1 MSDLDNRRA
10 EIATRLL
17 AGLLA
22 NPGGPVQRRADTGW
36 GFINCAP
43 AEVAEAAVA
52 LADDLIAALAASEGR
67 AVKAS
72 EVTMCHACGKHPLQS
87 GVTGAPSITF
97 FRLTSERFM
106 LDQRAAQQ
114 LVGLDAYFGGG
125 HPLLAEVFTPQP
137 DVYVTNPGL
146 KDTLIV
152 CDSCAAEYPI
162 FELLRMASDRK
173 ERDHA

>member
-52 LADDLIAALAASEGR
+52 LADDLIAALAGNEEG
-67 AVKAS
+67 
-72 EVTMCHACGKHPLQS
+72 EQ
-87 GVTGAPSITF
+87 
-97 FRLTSERFM
+97 
-106 LDQRAAQQ
+106 
-114 LVGLDAYFGGG
+114 
-125 HPLLAEVFTPQP
+125 
-137 DVYVTNPGL
+137 
-146 KDTLIV
+146 
-152 CDSCAAEYPI
+152 
-162 FELLRMASDRK
+162 
-173 ERDHA
+173 